1 MGNDEG
7 MYHRKYGSTKWE
19 INNKKLYWPGRDHSL
34 VIVGYNILKQ
44 EIYLADPEV
53 NSFKIR
59 TRNIYELENRFSE
72 LYSQSIVVKIEK

>member
-1 MGNDEG
+1 M
-7 MYHRKYGSTKWE
+7 MY
-19 INNKKLYWPGRDHSL
+19 N
-34 VIVGYNILKQ
+34 KQ